1 MGRRFISRDM
11 LRHNDFTPILRTLP
25 GDRLKR
31 IDESVR
37 RLIEENPGQRANL
50 SAGPAYFLMHYLM
63 SDLYTAIAL
72 YRTET
77 PGGQRKLLAE
87 MDRCLVEAGRK
98 ANKMMRRV
106 MAFPG
111 AFRAVRALVPRVMAM
126 GNGKGFAVKP
136 VDCGKNGFGFDV
148 TECPYHRLFAVN
160 GCPELGPIFCHFD
173 EVESADLP
181 GLRFKRHG
189 TLCTGHERCD
199 FRYRRDTGE
208 NE

>member
-1 MGRRFISRDM
+1 M

-77 PGGQRKLLAE
+77 PGGQKNSLLKWTGVLL
-87 MDRCLVEAGRK
+87 RLAGK
-98 ANKMMRRV
+98 QIK
-106 MAFPG
+106 
-111 AFRAVRALVPRVMAM
+111 
-126 GNGKGFAVKP
+126 
-136 VDCGKNGFGFDV
+136 
-148 TECPYHRLFAVN
+148 
-160 GCPELGPIFCHFD
+160 
-173 EVESADLP
+173 
-181 GLRFKRHG
+181 
-189 TLCTGHERCD
+189 
-199 FRYRRDTGE
+199 
-208 NE
+208 